1 MKISNKGLFLLL
13 IVAGLVWGVIYW
25 MFIAGN

>member
-1 MKISNKGLFLLL
+1 MKISNKALFLLL

>member
-13 IVAGLVWGVIYW
+13 IIAGLGWGVIYW